1 MNIVSSN
8 QFDPKYDDG
17 TSLVTGTF
25 RNVLKHLSLEGL
37 ESLEIV
43 LITKIYN
50 LIFKTGTMTISPFLE
65 DGCLVKYFLNF

>member
-25 RNVLKHLSLEGL
+25 RNVLKHLSLE
-37 ESLEIV
+37 SFR
-43 LITKIYN
+43 KFRN
-50 LIFKTGTMTISPFLE
+50 SSDDK
-65 DGCLVKYFLNF
+65 D